1 MATGGSSEASPS
13 ASERVPVI
21 AILSYD
27 QVQQQSRPQAARILF
42 QPSLSSSSSSSASL
56 SGSSSKEGISLSSS
70 SSSKDRHG
78 SVPSEHM
85 GSFNQ
90 AFSFLKKSGSYSPP
104 PPPPPPLPPPPPTT
118 TTVGSAPPS
127 QPPGING
134 LKAEY
139 ALFFFLH
146 LSLL

>member
-1 MATGGSSEASPS
+1 
-13 ASERVPVI
+13 
-21 AILSYD
+21 
-27 QVQQQSRPQAARILF
+27 
-42 QPSLSSSSSSSASL
+42 
-56 SGSSSKEGISLSSS
+56 LSSS

-146 LSLL
+146 LSLLWICFNYGPSINQVGLFSFCYWFRVWINLGSFFN